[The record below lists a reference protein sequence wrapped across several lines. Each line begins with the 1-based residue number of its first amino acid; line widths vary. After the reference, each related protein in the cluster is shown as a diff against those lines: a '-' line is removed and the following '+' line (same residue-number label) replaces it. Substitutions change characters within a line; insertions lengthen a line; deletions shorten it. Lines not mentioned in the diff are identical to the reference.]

1 MSWYSVYQNCKEIMD
16 FIRSIIEWIVTF
28 LTDSEMFNK
37 LSEQVAGVGA
47 MTNITSAIKSTAIT
61 LCVLFFMIDF
71 FQKSLH
77 LQWVTWENIMM
88 FFLKLFLARLFINN
102 VGGIMAMI
110 QNGFASMIGDTG
122 LTWSLSFLIFPPKND
137 LEYFLSGEALA
148 RAESSAD
155 VLWGDIDVMAG
166 FYNIGITIVGLIM
179 KIVFIIAAIIVIARI
194 FELLVYT
201 VIAPIPFATFSCEG
215 LQDVG
220 KGFLKSYAAVCLQ
233 AVVIV
238 VMMIVYSVLLTDE
251 NRAILHLSGLG
262 QGVVAL
268 LMTFIFGAGVMQS
281 GNWAKKFCGAM

>member
-1 MSWYSVYQNCKEIMD
+1 MG

-122 LTWSLSFLIFPPKND
+122 LT
-137 LEYFLSGEALA
+137 
-148 RAESSAD
+148 
-155 VLWGDIDVMAG
+155 
-166 FYNIGITIVGLIM
+166 
-179 KIVFIIAAIIVIARI
+179 
-194 FELLVYT
+194 
-201 VIAPIPFATFSCEG
+201 
-215 LQDVG
+215 
-220 KGFLKSYAAVCLQ
+220 
-233 AVVIV
+233 
-238 VMMIVYSVLLTDE
+238 
-251 NRAILHLSGLG
+251 
-262 QGVVAL
+262 
-268 LMTFIFGAGVMQS
+268 
-281 GNWAKKFCGAM
+281 